1 MYTVQKVEVLFAR
14 LRYATSPRVSYRRD
28 KIGDDYQEKLLN
40 LTIVIRGD
48 WL

>member
-1 MYTVQKVEVLFAR
+1 MYTVQKVEEVPFAR

-40 LTIVIRGD
+40 LTIN
-48 WL
+48 